1 VSNRRRAALV
11 ALPAAALLL
20 AATAAPASAQ
30 TAAPSPTPAAAD
42 AGAALFTVRALP
54 GASLPGVTGT
64 GLLTGAIASTVVT
77 ADSTKPA
84 GQQSTAT
91 AAPFALTL
99 AGQSPTPPTTAS
111 QTASPDHATPTT
123 TGFTIPAQL
132 APLLSGGV
140 LQGSAQARYSDTVG
154 FCVDPISTATTSL
167 ANLSAVNVLPA
178 LSLPTTGT
186 GDPTAA
192 LGSLTGLLTGAQSGF
207 GGLAGLLTG
216 QSSGT
221 TSVVKV
227 PDTASA
233 TSTTKLVDVAG
244 QAGKGIQASSGVQ
257 LGNIQLLPGTPL
269 GVTVNVIKAPT
280 LTATSTGDPATSG
293 VTYTAPVVEITQA
306 DGTVIQKLAA
316 VDDPSTAADETQFSI
331 PLQIPVLGSDVA
343 ALPTALSG
351 LLQPILG
358 PVVNQATGAIRNLD
372 LGLLTV
378 KYGQFTEAPA
388 NGASVGGS
396 ASLLDV
402 AVLPTTTL
410 TSLLGSALPAGTVPD
425 SLLQLGVGEQ
435 TARASVGA
443 GGIDCSTPA
452 PPAAVTPP
460 PAPGAPQ
467 ASGPPPLAYTS
478 GAYSAIPL
486 MWTGSALLILG
497 ALIVAALP
505 RRRRVTSSA

>member
-1 VSNRRRAALV
+1 VSNRHRAALV

-20 AATAAPASAQ
+20 AATAGPASAQ

-64 GLLTGAIASTVVT
+64 GLLTGAIGTTVVT

-84 GQQSTAT
+84 GKQSTAT

-99 AGQSPTPPTTAS
+99 AGQSPPPPTTAS

-123 TGFTIPAQL
+123 TGFTIPTQL

-140 LQGSAQARYSDTVG
+140 LQGSAQARYSDTTG

-192 LGSLTGLLTGAQSGF
+192 LGGLTGLLTGAQSGF

-216 QSSGT
+216 QSSST

-233 TSTTKLVDVAG
+233 TATTKLVDVAG
-244 QAGKGIQASSGVQ
+244 RTGKGIQASSAVQ
-257 LGNIQLLPGTPL
+257 LADIQLLPGTPL
-269 GVTVNVIKAPT
+269 AATVNVLKAPT

-293 VTYTAPVVEITQA
+293 VSYSAPVVQLTQA
-306 DGTVIQKLAA
+306 DGTVTALSA
-316 VDDPSTAADETQFSI
+316 VDDPSTPRDETSFSI
-331 PLQIPVLGSDVA
+331 PLQIPVLGTAVA
-343 ALPTALSG
+343 ALPTAVSG

-358 PVVNQATGAIRNLD
+358 PVVDQATGAVRNLD
-372 LGLLTV
+372 LGVLTV
-378 KYGQFTEAPA
+378 KYGQFTAAPA

-410 TSLLGSALPAGTVPD
+410 TSLLGSALPAGTIPD

-452 PPAAVTPP
+452 AVAVAPPAG
-460 PAPGAPQ
+460 PAAPQ

-478 GAYSAIPL
+478 GAYSTIPM
-486 MWTGSALLILG
+486 MWTGSTLLILG
-497 ALIVAALP
+497 AVIVAALP

>member
-64 GLLTGAIASTVVT
+64 GLLTGAIATTVVT

-316 VDDPSTAADETQFSI
+316 VDDPSTTADETQFSI
-331 PLQIPVLGSDVA
+331 PLQIPVLGSAVD
-343 ALPTALSG
+343 
-351 LLQPILG
+351 
-358 PVVNQATGAIRNLD
+358 QATGAIRNLD